1 MDTALVKLYS
11 KQDPEKLVQFIG
23 SMPELACDFEDCL
36 SVLKTA
42 KCFHASALL
51 QYKIQRYEEAFGVW
65 IQLVQS
71 VLTDDLFPG
80 LQCIIDNIVE

>member
-23 SMPELACDFEDCL
+23 SMPGLACDFEDCL

-42 KCFHASALL
+42 KCFHASAIL
-51 QYKIQRYEEAFGVW
+51 QYKIHRYEEAFGVW
-65 IQLVQS
+65 IQLVQG
-71 VLTDDLFPG
+71 VLEDDLFPG
-80 LQCIIDNIVE
+80 LQCIIDHIVE

>member
-42 KCFHASALL
+42 ECFHASALL

-80 LQCIIDNIVE
+80 LQCIIDKIVE